1 MPWSCTE
8 LWKGGYKFLH
18 GHVFCP
24 GHLSYARPDTSGHLS
39 FPNFAAAGLA
49 VDVTATEDPEAGIAG
64 APFTEPEHEEEW
76 VEWVDC
82 WAGITTEG
90 AGGSSSAAG
99 PSSA

>member
-1 MPWSCTE
+1 M
-8 LWKGGYKFLH
+8 
-18 GHVFCP
+18 
-24 GHLSYARPDTSGHLS
+24 
-39 FPNFAAAGLA
+39 
-49 VDVTATEDPEAGIAG
+49 TATEDPEAGIAG